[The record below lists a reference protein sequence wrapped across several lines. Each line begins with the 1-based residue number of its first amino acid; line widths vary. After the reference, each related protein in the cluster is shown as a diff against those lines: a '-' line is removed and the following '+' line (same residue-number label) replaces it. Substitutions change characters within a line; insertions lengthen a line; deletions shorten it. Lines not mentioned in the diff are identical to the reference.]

1 MFYNN
6 KYNACSQCA
15 TNRLVSEMH
24 HQGCICS
31 CHSGIV
37 IKLKNKATLNHPFL
51 VFSYPAES
59 YWEYRLTVSIC
70 IIKNMVYWIYKMVV
84 QINLIDFLENFLW
97 TFIRY
102 QEMVK
107 SAPPYHKYPWV
118 NFYGEWATLDTLDYL
133 IYSFNAMQ
141 YNVIRNA
148 GCACSRNW
156 IKKNLIKQSIN

>member
-51 VFSYPAES
+51 VFSYPAEL

-70 IIKNMVYWIYKMVV
+70 IIKNMVYWIYKMEV
-84 QINLIDFLENFLW
+84 QINLFDFLENF
-97 TFIRY
+97 
-102 QEMVK
+102 
-107 SAPPYHKYPWV
+107 
-118 NFYGEWATLDTLDYL
+118 
-133 IYSFNAMQ
+133 IYSISGNGK
-141 YNVIRNA
+141 V
-148 GCACSRNW
+148 CASLSYTSTSYFLRRVSRSRYTRLFDLFIQCNTM
-156 IKKNLIKQSIN
+156 